1 MFSPCALFVTSKDKN
16 LHGSDPVIFW
26 TMPLK
31 TELKFNTSSL
41 DTRTYVS
48 DFGGRN
54 AIKPMKTGPGKFQ
67 QLGECEYIKCIRFLF
82 VFFCMIWLAL
92 SCLVTSNSNTSWFS
106 YFNCTMAEKRQ
117 TKPDLDIK
125 KCTTSEFGAWNSNVG
140 SASLRFIS
148 GISLQFNFI
157 FYLCYVMLE
166 GKLTLKGPLQQYH
179 QLSWNQI
186 HLCHSYILCFNVYK
200 VRKRCESQLQ
210 SRTTK
215 ICYVCYINYMKI
227 VTVNI
232 MTMSVKQ
239 SIHKVRNHQAMPLQY
254 ERSAGVHPCLIV
266 VKTNIDLQDAKKPCT
281 WDVVAVQMPQTWK
294 NVPQRLRQF
303 RVHSYL
309 VEGEFR
315 VFFRDGLGEF
325 RVGWRFWL
333 AAPFR
338 SSHQN
343 TYGNVHV
350 LNMRLQLYWHEVS

>member
-148 GISLQFNFI
+148 GISLILFFI
-157 FYLCYVMLE
+157 CVMRCWKANWHLKVHFSSIISYLGIKSIYVIVIYCVSMFIKSGNSVNHSCNHE
-166 GKLTLKGPLQQYH
+166 QPKFVMSATSTTWKSWQLT
-179 QLSWNQI
+179 SWRWELNNPFI
-186 HLCHSYILCFNVYK
+186 KFAII
-200 VRKRCESQLQ
+200 KRCLCS
-210 SRTTK
+210 
-215 ICYVCYINYMKI
+215 
-227 VTVNI
+227 
-232 MTMSVKQ
+232 MSVLPACTHASSWSKPI
-239 SIHKVRNHQAMPLQY
+239 SICKTQKNHALEMSL
-254 ERSAGVHPCLIV
+254 PCKCPKLGKMSPRGLDSFGFIH
-266 VKTNIDLQDAKKPCT
+266 I
-281 WDVVAVQMPQTWK
+281 W
-294 NVPQRLRQF
+294 LRVNF
-303 RVHSYL
+303 
-309 VEGEFR
+309 G
-315 VFFRDGLGEF
+315 FFFGMG
-325 RVGWRFWL
+325 
-333 AAPFR
+333 
-338 SSHQN
+338 
-343 TYGNVHV
+343 
-350 LNMRLQLYWHEVS
+350 